1 MISVYESGAL
11 MSASSTA
18 PLKRAPIGPIL
29 ISTVATMRVS
39 DSLVSDWQPGM
50 QRRSTSGSLSACQT
64 LSRAA
69 AIRCSPD
76 IFIDTFS
83 WLTRL
88 ADEPRRRTLA
98 ALRASV
104 SGVRSEE
111 HTSELQSLMRISYAV
126 FCLKQKKKKVSETY
140 EYQRNS
146 Q

>member
-1 MISVYESGAL
+1 
-11 MSASSTA
+11 
-18 PLKRAPIGPIL
+18 
-29 ISTVATMRVS
+29 MRWS

-88 ADEPRRRTLA
+88 VAEPRRRTLA
-98 ALRASV
+98 ALRADRRGRFAALPRAVLV
-104 SGVRSEE
+104 SSEARRVGYE
-111 HTSELQSLMRISYAV
+111 
-126 FCLKQKKKKVSETY
+126 CVSPCES
-140 EYQRNS
+140 RGWG
-146 Q
+146 

>member
-1 MISVYESGAL
+1 MISGYAAGAL
-11 MSASSTA
+11 MAASSPA

-98 ALRASV
+98 ALRADRRGRFDALPRAV
-104 SGVRSEE
+104 LV
-111 HTSELQSLMRISYAV
+111 ELRLARMLTLMDMRV
-126 FCLKQKKKKVSETY
+126 H
-140 EYQRNS
+140 
-146 Q
+146 